1 LHKSAFGAVVLIVIS
16 VTLAATFYCGAAQ
29 SSTNEKANS
38 NSIVTASAGVDGAIS
53 PNGVFSISY
62 GGSQFFTVT
71 PDRGYA
77 INQVL
82 MNGTSILRAGVNLIN
97 PYSFTVQNITGAT
110 TISATFTV
118 VPSGDPSS
126 IMTSYQNQ
134 LIFVVVLVLLLSA
147 LAILYYRRHRKT
159 TNLKQ

>member
-1 LHKSAFGAVVLIVIS
+1 VVLIVIS
-16 VTLAATFYCGAAQ
+16 ITLVATVHCGAAQ
-29 SSTNEKANS
+29 SSTNETADS
-38 NSIVTASAGVDGAIS
+38 NPIVTASAAVDGTIS

-62 GGSQFFTVT
+62 GGSQVFTAT
-71 PDRGYA
+71 PDKGYA

-82 MNGTSILRAGVNLIN
+82 MNGTSALRAGVNLIS

-134 LIFVVVLVLLLSA
+134 LIFVVVLVLSLLA
-147 LAILYYRRHRKT
+147 LATLYYRRHRKT
-159 TNLKQ
+159 TDLNQ

>member
-1 LHKSAFGAVVLIVIS
+1 MHKSVFGVLALIVIS
-16 VTLAATFYCGAAQ
+16 ITLAATVHFGAAQ
-29 SSTNEKANS
+29 SSKNEIANS
-38 NSIVTASAGVDGAIS
+38 NPIVNASAGVDGTIS

-62 GGSQFFTVT
+62 GSSQVFTVT
-71 PDRGYA
+71 PDKGYA

-82 MNGTSILRAGVNLIN
+82 MNGTSALRAGVNLIS
-97 PYSFTVQNITGAT
+97 PYSFTVQNIKGAT

-134 LIFVVVLVLLLSA
+134 LIFVVVLVLLLLA

-159 TNLKQ
+159 TNLSK